1 MRKASYVLAMFF
13 VAFLLM
19 GLWTSCLQAQEPMSI
34 WEGKWFKLW
43 VSWKGLESKFS
54 FSDPNK
60 GEFLKWVKAL
70 GKMEAY
76 LEIPVGAFVDPNSE
90 SFFDGDEYFRARL
103 WFLDDEGSSPESMD
117 LELNLLPG
125 SPLDFLVWVIST
137 QGDLTAAKESA
148 QGLGFL
154 LRFQGKLDQSKL
166 VWAKIKSLG
175 GTMVMKEYDQ
185 GGDLDPSNDTWKY
198 TGGTLSMKG
207 QLSQKPSWI
216 P

>member
-1 MRKASYVLAMFF
+1 MKRAGNLTVVPSLVL
-13 VAFLLM
+13 LLTS
-19 GLWTSCLQAQEPMSI
+19 LWASCLEAQEPMSI
-34 WEGKWFKLW
+34 WEGKWFKLS

-103 WFLDDEGSSPESMD
+103 WFLNDEGSSPEWVD

-125 SPLDFLVWVIST
+125 SPLDFLVWVLST
-137 QGDLTAAKESA
+137 QGDLTAPKESA

-185 GGDLDPSNDTWKY
+185 EGDLDPSNDTWKY
-198 TGGTLSMKG
+198 TGGTLSIKG
-207 QLSQKPSWI
+207 QLSEKPSWI